1 MDEFAVYFQDEP
13 FLEPFD
19 TASEAVEASGTWHPE
34 AQKLKEG
41 LHRPAPS
48 GSEAEEAPQPAVP
61 PIRAQFP
68 EAGSAHLGGTSDGY
82 VYRTVFRGRNLEH
95 TYEMVREFLKEQGY
109 ADIPLPADADELLMF
124 RLPTRNRQILLF
136 EDNGY
141 VHNPVKI
148 LFPTHSAHRRPRT
161 LILELYN
168 ERAEKHLL
176 RFHKKID
183 WPPPQ
188 GPADQ

>member
-13 FLEPFD
+13 FLDPFD
-19 TASEAVEASGTWHPE
+19 AAPAPVEASDMVHPE
-34 AQKLKEG
+34 ALRLKEA
-41 LHRPAPS
+41 LSRP
-48 GSEAEEAPQPAVP
+48 EATDLPDEDEEEQSALP
-61 PIRAQFP
+61 PIRERFP
-68 EAGSAHLGGTSDGY
+68 EAGSEYLGGTSDGY

-95 TYEMVREFLKEQGY
+95 TYQMVRDFLKEQGY
-109 ADIPLPADADELLMF
+109 GDVPLPADADELLMF

-148 LFPTHSAHRRPRT
+148 LFPAHSAHPRPRT

-176 RFHKKID
+176 RFHRKID
-183 WPPPQ
+183 WP
-188 GPADQ
+188 G